1 MVHSEYSEGKK
12 YKPRGRP
19 FPKGNKRGKL
29 ENSVLAD
36 SRHDSSDKG
45 GVVSLAPEIGN
56 SEPLKDQSVLTLLPS
71 LVMNTL
77 DNNLKEAMETPAEE
91 KEDASVYKII
101 ETMDFKNGDNVLS
114 IRFSAVN
121 NRRYRIQVFLND
133 ETEVRPVTYQGSTSG
148 NAFWKLLKGAL
159 KK

>member
-1 MVHSEYSEGKK
+1 MVHTEPSEGKK

-19 FPKGNKRGKL
+19 FVKGNKRGKL

-36 SRHDSSDKG
+36 SRHDRSNQG
-45 GVVSLAPEIGN
+45 RVVSLTPEIGN
-56 SEPLKDQSVLTLLPS
+56 TEPLNGQGVLSQLPS

-77 DNNLKEAMETPAEE
+77 DNNLKEAMETPTETKEE
-91 KEDASVYKII
+91 GDTKTI
-101 ETMDFKNGDNVLS
+101 ETMDFKNGDNTLS

-133 ETEVRPVTYQGSTSG
+133 ETEVRPVTYQGSSSG
-148 NAFWKLLKGAL
+148 YAFWKLLKGAL